1 MKKIY
6 ITICFVCV
14 AFLSYQTSIAQ
25 QDPNFSLY
33 NYNMTLLNPAY
44 AGSQESDGFTMAYR
58 KQWIGFP
65 GAPVSLSG
73 TYSWDTSNKIGI
85 AVNVF
90 SNKYIV
96 SNRINISADVSYNVQ
111 LAEETKLYF
120 GLKLGGGFYN
130 VDLANVVTPFPDPN
144 FSENINAFNTHLGFG
159 VYVVNPTYYFTA
171 STPNFIRENIGKN
184 RTTEKTNF
192 YVGGGYHFKIN
203 DNLTLT
209 PRAMMHLLGTFE
221 NSYDIGASVEIQK
234 KFTLGTNYRVDE
246 MITFYGLFDV
256 VENLRFGFSYDTIT
270 SSFGASN
277 LNGSL
282 DIILK
287 YRL

>member
-1 MKKIY
+1 MKNIY
-6 ITICFVCV
+6 IAICLVIV
-14 AFLSYQTSIAQ
+14 AFLSHQTSNAQ

-65 GAPVSLSG
+65 GAPKSISG
-73 TYSWDTSNKIGI
+73 TYSWSTRKKLGI
-85 AVNVF
+85 AINVF

-96 SNRINISADVSYNVQ
+96 SNRVNVSADVSYNVQ
-111 LAEETKLYF
+111 LADETKLYF

-159 VYVVNPTYYFTA
+159 MYLVDTNYYISV
-171 STPNFIRENIGKN
+171 STPNFIREKIGTN
-184 RTTEKTNF
+184 STTEKTNF

-203 DNLTLT
+203 DNFTLT

-221 NSYDIGASVEIQK
+221 NSYDVGASLTIKE
-234 KFTLGTNYRVDE
+234 KFTLGTNYRIDE
-246 MITFYGLFDV
+246 MITFYGLFNPFKNV
-256 VENLRFGFSYDTIT
+256 TFGFSYDTIT